1 MTKSKLNRFMQ
12 ICLDIAEYYDTIG
25 EESDYVLEDK
35 MLKELGLGY
44 RALSGYLRAGVKE
57 VIDLQD
63 DYHTIYLLHKAEKAD
78 RKPVS
83 EEKEESKGE

>member
-1 MTKSKLNRFMQ
+1 MAKSKLNRFVQ
-12 ICLDIAEYYDTIG
+12 ICLDIAEYYDTLG
-25 EESDYVLEDK
+25 EKADSVLEDN

-63 DYHTIYLLHKAEKAD
+63 DYHTIYLLHKAEKAE
-78 RKPVS
+78 RELISK
-83 EEKEESKGE
+83 EKEESKGV